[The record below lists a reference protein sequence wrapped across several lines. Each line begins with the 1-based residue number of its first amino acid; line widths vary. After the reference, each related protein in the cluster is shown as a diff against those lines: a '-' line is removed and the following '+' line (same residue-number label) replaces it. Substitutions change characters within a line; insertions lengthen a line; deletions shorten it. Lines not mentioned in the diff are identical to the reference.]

1 MGHREAITDYGSR
14 IAKLG
19 TRPKGGSPEGNC
31 ELEKAKS
38 KEQMTEDRG
47 AAGSEQ
53 PQAEVG
59 DQRSEKSALQPDIL
73 RIKYNI

>member
-1 MGHREAITDYGSR
+1 MGHGEAITDYGSR

-38 KEQMTEDRG
+38 KEQMTKARG
-47 AAGSEQ
+47 GSWQRTAAGRGREIR
-53 PQAEVG
+53 G
-59 DQRSEKSALQPDIL
+59 QRKA
-73 RIKYNI
+73 RYNLIFCV